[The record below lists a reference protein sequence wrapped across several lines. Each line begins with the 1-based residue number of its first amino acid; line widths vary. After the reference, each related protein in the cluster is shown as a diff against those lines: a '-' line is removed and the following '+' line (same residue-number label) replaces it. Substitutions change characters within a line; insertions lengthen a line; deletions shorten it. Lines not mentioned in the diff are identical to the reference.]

1 MKGNNSNEKDNCITF
16 MLNAPA
22 VVGNIMSSDIAI
34 LNQYRLERVKDIML
48 FYIHYSNG
56 IVVKN

>member
-1 MKGNNSNEKDNCITF
+1 MKGNNSNEKDNCITL

-34 LNQYRLERVKDIML
+34 LNQYRLERYSAFLNSL
-48 FYIHYSNG
+48 FKWNSG
-56 IVVKN
+56 